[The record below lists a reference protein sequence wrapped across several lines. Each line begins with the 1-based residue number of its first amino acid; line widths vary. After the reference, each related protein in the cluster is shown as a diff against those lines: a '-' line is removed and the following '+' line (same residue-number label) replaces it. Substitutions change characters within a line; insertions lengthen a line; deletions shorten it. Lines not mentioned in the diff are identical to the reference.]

1 MYQPRV
7 IQGGGAAA
15 PTAHAAP
22 PLVLAPAQA
31 PEAQAPD
38 AALAEHVYLTRIELA
53 RELGVAGPTL
63 SQLLKARGRLGLP
76 AMKLGNK
83 WMARR
88 DLVREWMAEMTR
100 RGADIQCG
108 DGGVRIRFAD
118 GTEK

>member
-7 IQGGGAAA
+7 IQGGGSAA
-15 PTAHAAP
+15 PTTAAP
-22 PLVLAPAQA
+22 APVFRLAQA
-31 PEAQAPD
+31 PEAAPD
-38 AALAEHVYLTRIELA
+38 AAETEYVYLTRIELA

-63 SQLLKARGRLGLP
+63 NQLLKARGRLGLP

-88 DLVREWMAEMTR
+88 DLVREWMTEMSR